1 MALIIQEVADDPGC
15 AGCGCFAVIVP
26 IVIVY
31 LFRDSII
38 SGIISL
44 LSGLLT
50 IALWLL
56 GFVLV
61 AILGFYLIKYLIE
74 FLKNR
79 EQKNHDN
86 N

>member
-1 MALIIQEVADDPGC
+1 MALLIQEVADEPGC
-15 AGCGCFAVIVP
+15 AGCGAILVP

>member
-1 MALIIQEVADDPGC
+1 MALLIQEVADEPGC
-15 AGCGCFAVIVP
+15 AGCGCGAILVP

-56 GFVLV
+56 DLSCNSR
-61 AILGFYLIKYLIE
+61 
-74 FLKNR
+74 FLSYKIPNRVSKNR
-79 EQKNHDN
+79 AEKP
-86 N
+86 